1 MEEQEKRLVAL
12 WRVPGLEVVEGQA
25 ISGAVEELLRDAF
38 GQGKR
43 RILRLGRGRHR
54 WRAGVKRR
62 GAQEWTGGGRFTG
75 ANVGRSDPR

>member
-1 MEEQEKRLVAL
+1 
-12 WRVPGLEVVEGQA
+12 
-25 ISGAVEELLRDAF
+25 LRDAF